1 MSPASS
7 ATRSS
12 RDVSTRVFEPGRRVP
27 FRELWDSRDLLYF
40 LTWRDVKVRYTQSL
54 IGMGWA
60 LAQPLLMMGLIT
72 VVLGVLAKVP
82 RPEGVPYAIFVLAG
96 LVPWTFFANAV
107 TSASESLVRSSNLVG
122 KVYFPRLI
130 IPVSSM
136 LAWVPD
142 FGVALGLL
150 LVAMVGFGVLPGW
163 AALATPAFV
172 ALALLT
178 AASVGTWV
186 AALNVAYRD
195 VKYVVPFALQ
205 LGMFA
210 TPVVYP
216 ADLVPQAYRVLYGL
230 NPMVGVV
237 EGFRWAL
244 LGQAAPDRAMIAAS
258 VGAVLV
264 VFLTGLRYF
273 RKVEGYFADVI

>member
-12 RDVSTRVFEPGRRVP
+12 RDVSLRVIEPGRRVP

-142 FGVALGLL
+142 LGVALGLL

-258 VGAVLV
+258 VAAVLV